1 MGLRTLW
8 RTAPG
13 FVAILALTLA
23 CLSAFAAT
31 IPLPRVDDQLVGSD
45 GVKYFVYL
53 PSLIID
59 GDLDFSD
66 EYAYFYRYVPDWVW
80 SVDGLRS
87 ETTGLAINRFS
98 IGPAIL
104 WSPFFVVAHLLAV
117 MLHGVGV
124 DVPLDGYGY
133 LYQALVLAGNIV
145 YGGLGTWFCFRV
157 AQRFV
162 GERSALW
169 ATLLVVLAGNP
180 VYYMTVEP
188 SMSHPV
194 SMLASA
200 GFFYLWLKL
209 RDDPARTGWV
219 WLGVLGG
226 LMAMI
231 RPQDGLLLAL
241 PIVDDLLSIG
251 PGRRSAHVAAWLA
264 RSATAT
270 GAAILTFAP
279 QLVVWKVLNGGFLQS
294 GYAEQFD
301 GLFNWSSPQLLNV
314 LFSVRRGLFVWHPI
328 FLFAIIGLIL
338 VPARHRRFVLLS
350 AAGFLMQWYV
360 VSSWHD
366 WAQGDAFG
374 GRMFI
379 VCAPIFVIGLATLVE
394 RLSEHWPWRTSP
406 HAVSSW
412 W

>member
-1 MGLRTLW
+1 M
-8 RTAPG
+8 
-13 FVAILALTLA
+13 
-23 CLSAFAAT
+23 
-31 IPLPRVDDQLVGSD
+31 
-45 GVKYFVYL
+45 
-53 PSLIID
+53 
-59 GDLDFSD
+59 
-66 EYAYFYRYVPDWVW
+66 
-80 SVDGLRS
+80 
-87 ETTGLAINRFS
+87 
-98 IGPAIL
+98 
-104 WSPFFVVAHLLAV
+104 
-117 MLHGVGV
+117 
-124 DVPLDGYGY
+124 PLDGYGY
-133 LYQALVLAGNIV
+133 LYQALVLAGN
-145 YGGLGTWFCFRV
+145 
-157 AQRFV
+157 
-162 GERSALW
+162 
-169 ATLLVVLAGNP
+169 
-180 VYYMTVEP
+180 
-188 SMSHPV
+188 
-194 SMLASA
+194 
-200 GFFYLWLKL
+200 
-209 RDDPARTGWV
+209 
-219 WLGVLGG
+219 
-226 LMAMI
+226 
-231 RPQDGLLLAL
+231 
-241 PIVDDLLSIG
+241 
-251 PGRRSAHVAAWLA
+251 AAWLA